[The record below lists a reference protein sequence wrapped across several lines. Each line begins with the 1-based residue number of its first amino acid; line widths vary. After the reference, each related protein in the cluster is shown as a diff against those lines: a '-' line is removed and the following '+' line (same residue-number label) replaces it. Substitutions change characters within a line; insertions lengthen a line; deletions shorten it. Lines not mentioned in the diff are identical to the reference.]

1 MPSWKIQGLG
11 KMAEEVGHN
20 HVTAYVIVELYG
32 FSMELPVQFW
42 PSSVVNKQEMYIVGI
57 C

>member
-1 MPSWKIQGLG
+1 MPSWKIQGLD

-32 FSMELPVQFW
+32 FSMELPVAGNE
-42 PSSVVNKQEMYIVGI
+42 SIGASVI
-57 C
+57 